1 MAAAI
6 PKITAQFN
14 SIEDVGWYGS
24 GYLLPSCALTLLFG
38 KLYTFYS
45 IKWVYMGALGTF
57 ELGSFV
63 CGVTPNSLGLIMGR
77 AIAGIG
83 SAGLLCG
90 SVLIMCQIVPLHKR
104 PIYTGMVS
112 ATFGIASVAGPLM
125 GGALTDYVSWRW
137 CFYINL
143 PIGLVTALFILFFFK
158 CPKPVKD
165 GLGFM
170 DQISELDLLGSAFF
184 LPSVICGLLALQWGG
199 IKYEWSDTR
208 LIVLLVCCAVL
219 AVLFIVVQWWRGDKA
234 TVPPRLIKNRNMW
247 GSAWFAFCL
256 SASFFI
262 CCYYVSWQIII
273 IKKKKNTRILSLVK
287 SANSSPASA
296 MVPSSQGRNGN
307 QFRTHELAH
316 DRGYRGLLHPLR
328 LPGYPDW
335 ILYTSHDCH
344 VHHHDRWRRNA
355 HRPRARLEPRRLDR
369 LPSPIRHR
377 SGSRPPTAHD
387 GRPDCLAGRGHPQ
400 RNGYHHVCADS
411 GRSPVHLHRPEH
423 LLQ

>member
-24 GYLLPSCALTLLFG
+24 GYLLPSCALTLMFG
-38 KLYTFYS
+38 KLYTFYP

-83 SAGLLCG
+83 SAGLLSG

-125 GGALTDYVSWRW
+125 GGALTDHVSWRW

-143 PIGLVTALFILFFFK
+143 PIGLVTTLFILLFFK
-158 CPKPVKD
+158 CPKPVKG

-199 IKYEWSDTR
+199 IKYQWSDTR
-208 LIVLLVCCAVL
+208 IIVLFACCAVL
-219 AVLFIVVQWWRGDKA
+219 AVLFIIIQWWRGDKA

-262 CCYYVSWQIII
+262 CCYYVS
-273 IKKKKNTRILSLVK
+273 
-287 SANSSPASA
+287 
-296 MVPSSQGRNGN
+296 
-307 QFRTHELAH
+307 
-316 DRGYRGLLHPLR
+316 
-328 LPGYPDW
+328 
-335 ILYTSHDCH
+335 
-344 VHHHDRWRRNA
+344 
-355 HRPRARLEPRRLDR
+355 
-369 LPSPIRHR
+369 
-377 SGSRPPTAHD
+377 
-387 GRPDCLAGRGHPQ
+387 
-400 RNGYHHVCADS
+400 
-411 GRSPVHLHRPEH
+411 
-423 LLQ
+423 